1 MRRHGEAYGL
11 AVTAL
16 GVVVISPDSLLI
28 RLAAHVGS
36 DTTLFWRNLFVAM
49 TLFALIAIGG
59 RGRILPSLRAL
70 GPWGWVSVGLLTITD
85 LGFVLA
91 VNGTSVANVLIIMA
105 TMPLFAAL
113 LAWGW
118 LGERIR
124 PRTWAAILIA
134 MLGMA
139 VTVSGSLGGG
149 EGSPVGDAIALIVT
163 AAHGANLVV
172 LRRAGAAPILPA
184 LAMSALIAAFL
195 VLPFADPLA
204 VDAAGLG
211 WLALSGLVQMPLG
224 FLLFFSG
231 TRWAA
236 AAAVALT
243 ALLET
248 VLGPVWVWAALGE
261 VPDRLALI
269 GGLLVLGAISANVLL
284 AIREGRRPLPPG

>member
-1 MRRHGEAYGL
+1 MRRHGEAFGL

-16 GVVVISPDSLLI
+16 GVAVISPDSLLI

-36 DTTLFWRNLFVAM
+36 DTTIFWRNLFIAV
-49 TLFALIAIGG
+49 TLFTVIAVGR
-59 RGRILPSLRAL
+59 RGRVLQAVGAL
-70 GPWGWVSVGLLTITD
+70 GRWGWVSVALLTVTD

-113 LAWGW
+113 LARAW
-118 LGERIR
+118 LGEAIR
-124 PRTWAAILIA
+124 RRTWGAIVVA

-149 EGSPVGDAIALIVT
+149 TLGGDLVALVVT

-184 LAMSALIAAFL
+184 LAISAALAAL
-195 VLPFADPLA
+195 VILPFADPLS
-204 VDAAGLG
+204 VDGAGLG
-211 WLALSGLVQMPLG
+211 WLALSGFVQMPLG

-236 AAAVALT
+236 AAAVALM

-248 VLGPVWVWAALGE
+248 VMGPLWVWAVLGE
-261 VPDRLALI
+261 VPEPLALA
-269 GGLLVLGAISANVLL
+269 GGAMVLGAISTNVIL
-284 AIREGRRPLPPG
+284 AIREGRGRLPPG